1 MRVAPL
7 RSMIAGTRARL
18 ARAISFSAG
27 ALPVVDDV
35 AAGLVYV
42 LVDPVD
48 QAKPRTLITFLG
60 EPPANIG
67 EIVVS
72 VAVACQL
79 RGEYPVVV
87 MSELRPDLIASSPA
101 PIEFVPS
108 ARHLPFGAE
117 EYQRYVHRR
126 WSLMVAKWN
135 FAKQI
140 DLNMSF
146 DDFVGDQAAHQDV
159 LPEADSYVLASIS

>member
-18 ARAISFSAG
+18 ARAISLSAG

-87 MSELRPDLIASSPA
+87 MSEIRPDLIASS
-101 PIEFVPS
+101 
-108 ARHLPFGAE
+108 
-117 EYQRYVHRR
+117 RR
-126 WSLMVAKWN
+126 LVEDVDP
-135 FAKQI
+135 
-140 DLNMSF
+140 DL
-146 DDFVGDQAAHQDV
+146 
-159 LPEADSYVLASIS
+159 ERTCCE